1 MPRFLWSVLT
11 LAVCLPAAACVHD
24 DPVAGLFVDELAV
37 EDLGYCYEPYEPP
50 DFSTVDFEPT
60 PELVV
65 LDEDLGDVLPVVE
78 PVEALRPVEVPWY
91 LATRETQR
99 NS

>member
-11 LAVCLPAAACVHD
+11 LAVCIPAAACAHD
-24 DPVAGLFVDELAV
+24 YDDLVLV
-37 EDLGYCYEPYEPP
+37 EPTFDLNDLGYCYEPYEPP
-50 DFSTVDFEPT
+50 DFSIVDLEST
-60 PELVV
+60 PELV
-65 LDEDLGDVLPVVE
+65 LDEDLGDVLE
-78 PVEALRPVEVPWY
+78 PLEPEEIVRPVEVPWY